1 MKSKK
6 FLLAAVWL
14 VIAGGAS
21 AAVEH
26 APWPGG
32 IAVIELGPAAAPAPA
47 VTFNDRPVL
56 VMQREQQWHAVVG
69 IPLDTAP
76 GEANIQ
82 VGDRRVA
89 FDVAPHAYP
98 EQRLTVKNKSHVSPG
113 PEQLERIGRE
123 RTIIDAALGN
133 FRGVDTDGIELAAP
147 VEGRRSSS
155 FGLRRFFNE
164 QPRSPHKGMDI
175 AAAAGTPIA
184 APRSGIVTATGAYY
198 FNGNTVILDHGQ
210 GYVTMY
216 CHLNEI
222 AVTEGQ
228 ALAAGEI
235 LGAVGAT
242 GRVTGPHLHFGTYL
256 NRTAVDPGLLL
267 HE

>member
-1 MKSKK
+1 MKIKK
-6 FLLAAVWL
+6 ILLVAVWL
-14 VIAGGAS
+14 LMAGGAS
-21 AAVEH
+21 AAIEH

-32 IAVIELGPAAAPAPA
+32 IAIIELGPAAAPAPA

-56 VMQREQQWHAVVG
+56 VMQRAHQWQAVVG

-82 VGDRRVA
+82 VGDRRVT
-89 FDVAPHAYP
+89 FDVVPHAYR
-98 EQRLTVKNKSHVSPG
+98 EQRLTVKNKSHVSPD
-113 PEQLERIGRE
+113 PEQLERISRE

-133 FRGVDTDGIELAAP
+133 FRGVDTDGVELAAP

-184 APRSGIVTATGAYY
+184 APRAGIVTATGAYF
-198 FNGNTVILDHGQ
+198 FNGNTVIVDHGQ

-216 CHLNEI
+216 CHLSEI

-228 ALAAGEI
+228 ALAVGEI
-235 LGAVGAT
+235 IGAVGAT

-256 NRTAVDPGLLL
+256 NGTAVDPELLL
-267 HE
+267 Q